1 MGLVGAAFG
10 IGQLLASQETITVRL
25 AVGRALISG
34 VLGIAAG
41 TALTFFPNLPI
52 PALAGIAAALA
63 AIGVAGVEKLFQR
76 FIGHK
81 K

>member
-41 TALTFFPNLPI
+41 AALTFFPNLPI

-63 AIGVAGVEKLFQR
+63 AVGVTGVEKLFQR